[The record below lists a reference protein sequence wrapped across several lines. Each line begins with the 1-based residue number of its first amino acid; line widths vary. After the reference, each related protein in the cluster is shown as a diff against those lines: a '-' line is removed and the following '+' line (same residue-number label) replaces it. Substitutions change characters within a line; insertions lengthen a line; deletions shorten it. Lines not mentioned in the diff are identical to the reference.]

1 MKISPRIWVPVSL
14 ALLLC
19 IGAGVFL
26 LWHIKLSV
34 GLIEKSTN
42 IIRTT
47 SSRVVDSMRTIP
59 TPNDNL
65 TLDAQA
71 LTLLREGE
79 ALMLQGEIQQAED
92 KFEGSVQAGGG
103 APALRKLLESQ
114 LQRRNY
120 DGADDTLQKL
130 EKAGAKR
137 EDVALFTGLI
147 ALHQNQKED
156 AKAAFDSISGTPE
169 GAYGSALLAVIAGN
183 HDEAKKLLSDT
194 AAGTDPT
201 LRSYAKILTD
211 AYDEYALFP
220 ESSKTHLMTLLARA
234 LAQINECETAL
245 PLLQIVTAQ
254 EADYRDA
261 WIVKGYCELT
271 SERFQEALI
280 SLEAAYNID
289 PEKPE
294 VQYFLART
302 YFALG
307 DPQNA
312 VTFLQ
317 YSILNGFEPER
328 DAPVSERSCTEFSAR
343 TARWTWSS
351 IGTRCSRSKETVH
364 RICSTRMHVRVPCY
378 AKRIP
383 RGPSK
388 TSRNSQ

>member
-183 HDEAKKLLSDT
+183 HDEAKKLPSG
-194 AAGTDPT
+194 GT
-201 LRSYAKILTD
+201 LHR
-211 AYDEYALFP
+211 
-220 ESSKTHLMTLLARA
+220 
-234 LAQINECETAL
+234 
-245 PLLQIVTAQ
+245 VT
-254 EADYRDA
+254 
-261 WIVKGYCELT
+261 C
-271 SERFQEALI
+271 
-280 SLEAAYNID
+280 
-289 PEKPE
+289 
-294 VQYFLART
+294 
-302 YFALG
+302 
-307 DPQNA
+307 
-312 VTFLQ
+312 
-317 YSILNGFEPER
+317 
-328 DAPVSERSCTEFSAR
+328 
-343 TARWTWSS
+343 
-351 IGTRCSRSKETVH
+351 
-364 RICSTRMHVRVPCY
+364 
-378 AKRIP
+378 
-383 RGPSK
+383 
-388 TSRNSQ
+388 